1 MSGVESM
8 VSFSC
13 AQACLN
19 SMTATAKIVENYLY
33 YCCFLFTQET

>member
-8 VSFSC
+8 ALFSC

-33 YCCFLFTQET
+33 